1 MSKGIDYDSL
11 SKEDLIKLLLKS
23 DEENKKLSKEINKK
37 NKAISY
43 RDSKIEKLEVEN
55 RNLNIQIEQLIAKY
69 EDKLMASK
77 KFQIEKFIP
86 SSEKLKD
93 EDLIIN
99 EIEAVKEKKSRKSPT
114 ESFIKDLR
122 DIKRAEDV
130 VIDYDFN
137 GIDTSKIRGN
147 IGKDSFKTI
156 SENYNRQQRL
166 IVQQQIAN
174 AKDANAQKKIILDAV
189 HRNIYSPEEGT
200 AQLKLL
206 GVDANLQQSNQTK
219 LTQARV
225 NNYNNPKPRVSI
237 NIKQGGTKSIV
248 EHRTT
253 GSGTGSNSAPKTA
266 QQYINQHKN
275 KGTQTK
281 TTKSGIKYKVR

>member
-11 SKEDLIKLLLKS
+11 PKEELIKLLLKS
-23 DEENKKLSKEINKK
+23 DEENKKLSKEITRK

-93 EDLIIN
+93 TDLVIN

-137 GIDTSKIRGN
+137 GADCHKFWSI
-147 IGKDSFKTI
+147 KT
-156 SENYNRQQRL
+156 Y
-166 IVQQQIAN
+166 
-174 AKDANAQKKIILDAV
+174 
-189 HRNIYSPEEGT
+189 
-200 AQLKLL
+200 
-206 GVDANLQQSNQTK
+206 
-219 LTQARV
+219 
-225 NNYNNPKPRVSI
+225 
-237 NIKQGGTKSIV
+237 
-248 EHRTT
+248 
-253 GSGTGSNSAPKTA
+253 
-266 QQYINQHKN
+266 
-275 KGTQTK
+275 
-281 TTKSGIKYKVR
+281 